1 MSHITIFDDHE
12 KYEAYERHTKRKLQT
27 RQQRR
32 KPKQKAAKT
41 WTKDDSLRVIAQ
53 SLQME
58 DVSFTYIPGEH
69 EAGWVLA
76 ALQSFFQEEYIVDVN
91 GLVKGGKEA
100 NVYQC
105 QAHPSLGVEFVAA
118 KIYRPKMFRQLR
130 NDAMYKEGRAILGG
144 DGEAVTE
151 RNKREMRAIKHKSKF
166 GDFLSHQ
173 SWLMHEFQT
182 LELLHEAGASVPK
195 PYAIATNAILMDFVG
210 DADGAAPLLS
220 SVNLRKNAVKGDIHR
235 LFRKTI
241 DMIELMVQNHFV
253 HGDLSAYNILHWQ
266 NDIVFIDFPQA
277 TNAKKN
283 RNARFILQRDIQ
295 RVCDYFQKQ
304 GVICRPQAI
313 ADALWFEYIALSEAE
328 EEAELSRMHKSME
341 DVVEPIR

>member
-32 KPKQKAAKT
+32 KPKQKEAKT

-53 SLQME
+53 ALQME

-91 GLVKGGKEA
+91 DLVKGGKEA

-130 NDAMYKEGRAILGG
+130 NDAMYKEGRAIL
-144 DGEAVTE
+144 DSSGEEVTE
-151 RNKREMRAIKHKSKF
+151 RDKRTMRAIKHKSKF
-166 GDFLSHQ
+166 GDFVTHQ
-173 SWLMHEFQT
+173 SWLMHEYQT
-182 LELLHEAGASVPK
+182 LELLHDAGASVPK
-195 PYAIATNAILMDFVG
+195 PYAISNNTILMDFIG
-210 DADGAAPLLS
+210 DTTSAAPLLS

-241 DMIELMVQNHFV
+241 DTIELMVQHHFV
-253 HGDLSAYNILHWQ
+253 HGDLSAYNILYWE

-283 RNARFILQRDIQ
+283 RNARFILQRDIE
-295 RVCDYFQKQ
+295 RVCSYFQKQ
-304 GVICRPQAI
+304 GIICRPHAI

-328 EEAELSRMHKSME
+328 EEAELSRFTALRE
-341 DVVEPIR
+341 EEVEPA

>member
-1 MSHITIFDDHE
+1 MSRNNSIYDDFE
-12 KYEAYERHTKRKLQT
+12 KYEAYERQITRKLQT

-32 KPKQKAAKT
+32 KPKQKVAKT

-53 SLQME
+53 SLQIE
-58 DVSFTYIPGEH
+58 DVTFSYVPGEH

-76 ALQSFFQEEYIVDVN
+76 ALQSFFAEEYIVDVV

-105 QAHPSLGVEFVAA
+105 KAHPSLGVEFVAA

-130 NDAMYKEGRAILGG
+130 NDSMYKEGRAILGG
-144 DGEAVTE
+144 DGEEVSE

-166 GDFLSHQ
+166 GDYLSHQ
-173 SWLMHEFQT
+173 SWLMHEFKT
-182 LELLHEAGASVPK
+182 LELLYDAGVSVPK
-195 PYAIATNAILMDFVG
+195 PYGIANNAILFGFIG

-220 SVNLRKNAVKGDIHR
+220 SVNLRKHLNSRAEIHR
-235 LFRKTI
+235 LFRITI
-241 DMIELMVQNHFV
+241 DTIELMVMNNLV
-253 HGDLSAYNILHWQ
+253 HGDLSAYNILFWE

-283 RNARFILQRDIQ
+283 RNARMILQRDIQ

-304 GVICRPQAI
+304 GIQCRPHAI
-313 ADALWFEYIALSEAE
+313 ADALWFDYIALSEAE
-328 EEAELSRMHKSME
+328 EQAELSRLQGAE
-341 DVVEPIR
+341 EA

>member
-1 MSHITIFDDHE
+1 MSHNTIYDDYE
-12 KYEAYERHTKRKLQT
+12 KYLAYESQSKRKLQT

-32 KPKQKAAKT
+32 KPKQKQAKA
-41 WTKDDSLRVIAQ
+41 WTKNDSLRVISQA
-53 SLQME
+53 LQIE
-58 DVSFTYIPGEH
+58 NVEFTYIPGEH
-69 EAGWVLA
+69 ESGWVLA
-76 ALQSFFQEEYIVDVN
+76 ALQSFFQEEYIIDVL

-105 QAHPSLGVEFVAA
+105 RAHPSLGVEFVAA

-130 NDAMYKEGRAILGG
+130 NDAMYKEGRAILDNGG
-144 DGEAVTE
+144 GVVTE

-173 SWLMHEFQT
+173 SWLMHEFST
-182 LELLHEAGASVPK
+182 LEMLYEAGISVPK
-195 PYAIATNAILMDFVG
+195 PYAMASNAILFGFIG

-220 SVNLRKNAVKGDIHR
+220 SVNLRKQMVKGEIHR

-241 DMIELMVQNHFV
+241 DTIELMVQSNLI
-253 HGDLSAYNILHWQ
+253 HGDLSAYNILFWN

-295 RVCDYFQKQ
+295 RVCDYFQKH
-304 GVICRPQAI
+304 GIVCRPHAI
-313 ADALWFEYIALSEAE
+313 TDKLWFDYIALSEAE
-328 EEAELSRMHKSME
+328 EEAELSQMMLKS
-341 DVVEPIR
+341 